1 MSKERGFQ
9 IDVDGVRFVGDCG
22 SKDEAFVVAPGGLV
36 GWYGMAGMSMRREDT
51 PRPTDHGSL
60 YAPGY
65 RPAKAISL
73 NGAIIARNPRRVR
86 VMREQLEGILA
97 DGDIGL
103 MAVISPE
110 MRATHAQVGISLGA
124 AVTPVNDRSRTANF
138 QIGFWGPDG
147 YLNGK
152 QRSFGPV
159 PAGQSLRPMQ
169 KGNIKT
175 SMLLRV
181 VGPWPGGYTIA
192 YGPQRIIV
200 TSALGAGQVDV
211 HDTESGFAT
220 RNGVLL
226 DTGVTRRDQFMVRA
240 RKTTTLL
247 SISGL
252 AGGSGTIAAELY
264 DRFA

>member
-1 MSKERGFQ
+1 MSKKRGFQ
-9 IDVDGVRFVGDCG
+9 IDVDGVRFVADCG
-22 SKDEAFVVAPGGLV
+22 SKDEAFVVAPAGLV
-36 GWYGMAGMSMRREDT
+36 GWYGMGGTSMRREDT
-51 PRPTDHGSL
+51 PRPADHGSI

-73 NGAIIARNPRRVR
+73 SGAIIARSPRRVR

-103 MAVISPE
+103 MAVTDPE
-110 MRATHAQVGISLGA
+110 MRSTHAQVGISLGA
-124 AVTPVNDRSRTANF
+124 AVSPANDRSRTAAF

-152 QRSFGPV
+152 LRTFAPV
-159 PAGQSLRPMQ
+159 PAGQSIRPTQ

-175 SMLLRV
+175 SMVITVR
-181 VGPWPGGYTIA
+181 GPWPAGYTLA
-192 YGPQRIIV
+192 YGSQRIVV
-200 TSALGAGQVDV
+200 TSALPSGSVDV

-220 RNGVLL
+220 RNGALL
-226 DTGVTRRDQFMVRA
+226 STGVTRRDQFMVRA

-247 SISGL
+247 SISG
-252 AGGSGTIAAELY
+252 AGGSGTVAAELY
-264 DRFA
+264 DRYA